1 MRLFTTQAIL
11 ASATLIALS
20 GAFPAKLKKRKQGDS
35 PDDPIIIEVDC
46 SKPNYARVCDADCF
60 GILCVGE
67 PNPAQWDKGHND
79 EHRKASGAS
88 SKPFQKSEQSR
99 QNHGIV
105 VSQDVLNRVG
115 TSPEE
120 TLMANTVQGGGWRYY
135 SPCERSSQ
143 QGYDPEKTSMIYEEL
158 TQLLN
163 RAWGPNW
170 IKTQS

>member
-1 MRLFTTQAIL
+1 MKLLTTQAIL

-20 GAFPAKLKKRKQGDS
+20 GAFPAELKKRRQGDS

-60 GILCVGE
+60 GILCAGE

-99 QNHGIV
+99 QKHGIV

-120 TLMANTVQGGGWRYY
+120 TLMANTVQGGDGDIIV
-135 SPCERSSQ
+135 PVNEAANK
-143 QGYDPEKTSMIYEEL
+143 G
-158 TQLLN
+158 
-163 RAWGPNW
+163 
-170 IKTQS
+170 KTQRKHQCYMKN